1 MSKFLGLVG
10 ALEPEDGVP
19 ELIVLKDIEPETGE
33 YEPKIIFGIE
43 KIPGATSRES
53 LQMIEEMA
61 ESYQF
66 YFNKGKKRR
75 EDIQALKNRSVM
87 SCNYIDVG
95 NGEQY
100 VASIKIELKSNL
112 NPMIGQEFIQE
123 WVEDLVKVLHENG
136 GKDVKIEI
144 V

>member
-19 ELIVLKDIEPETGE
+19 ELIVLKDIEPEKGDF
-33 YEPKIIFGIE
+33 EPKIIFGME

-53 LQMIEEMA
+53 LIMIQEMA

-75 EDIQALKNRSVM
+75 EDIQALKNRNFI

-100 VASIKIELKSNL
+100 VASIKIEMKSNL
-112 NPMIGQEFIQE
+112 NPIIGQEFIQE